1 MLLLTCMMGYVMG
14 RRVKQLLSCNEK
26 TLKELQRINRSHS
39 EPKRRV
45 DRARIV
51 LACLENNNQTEIA
64 KHLGMRVN
72 TIGKWRS
79 RFILQG
85 IAGLNDAPR
94 KGKPKT
100 VGNDLRNNILK
111 LLETPPPKGQ
121 AAWDGIA
128 LANALGVKKSSV
140 YNVLAKDAIQLQ
152 RMRSWCVSTDP
163 EFGVKSAD
171 VIGLYL
177 NPPERAVVFCVDEK
191 PTIQALSRKTGYVET
206 SSGKIVRGLQSTY
219 RRNGT
224 LNLFAALN
232 VATGNIINKTTSSKK
247 RPDFQA
253 FMDDVVRDIPIT
265 QEIHVI
271 LDNYCTHKKNEEWL
285 KAHPNVTFHFTPT
298 SASWLNM
305 VEIWLGILTR
315 KALRGASFDSK
326 QDLAQAIDDFCK
338 IYNASAKPF
347 VWRKR
352 EVKGAQLKNT
362 IANLM
367 E

>member
-1 MLLLTCMMGYVMG
+1 MGRQSKQVLTC
-14 RRVKQLLSCNEK
+14 SEND
-26 TLKELQRINRSHS
+26 LKELRRISRSHS

-45 DRARIV
+45 DRARII
-51 LACLENNNQTEIA
+51 LACLENDNQTKVA
-64 KHLGMRVN
+64 MDLGTRPN
-72 TIGKWRS
+72 TVGKWRA
-79 RFILQG
+79 RFVLHG
-85 IAGLNDAPR
+85 IAGLDDAAR
-94 KGKPKT
+94 SGKPQT
-100 VGNDLRNNILK
+100 VGKDLRTKILK

-128 LANALGVKKSSV
+128 VANALRVKKSSV
-140 YNVLAKDAIQLQ
+140 YNALAKDAIQLK

-163 EFGVKSAD
+163 EFSAKAAD

-177 NPPERAVVFCVDEK
+177 NPPERAIVFCIDEK
-191 PTIQALSRKTGYVET
+191 PTIQALSRKTGYVQT
-206 SSGKIVRGLQSTY
+206 SSGMIVRGLQSTY

-232 VATGNIINKTTSSKK
+232 VATGSVISKTTARKK

-253 FMDDVVRDIPIT
+253 FMDDVVKDIPIT
-265 QEIHVI
+265 QEIHVV

-285 KAHPNVTFHFTPT
+285 NAHPNVTFHFTPT

-315 KALRGASFDSK
+315 KALKGASFNST
-326 QDLAQAIDDFCK
+326 QELAQAIDDFCNT
-338 IYNASAKPF
+338 YNESAKPF

-352 EVKGAQLKNT
+352 EVKGAQLKNK
-362 IANLM
+362 IVNLM

>member
-1 MLLLTCMMGYVMG
+1 MG
-14 RRVKQLLSCNEK
+14 RQAKQVLSCSGE
-26 TLKELQRINRSHS
+26 TLRELQRIGRSHS

-45 DRARIV
+45 DRARII
-51 LACLENNNQTEIA
+51 LACLENNSQTKVAE
-64 KHLGMRVN
+64 HLGIRLSSV
-72 TIGKWRS
+72 GKWRA
-79 RFILQG
+79 RFVLHG
-85 IAGLNDAPR
+85 IKGLDDAPR
-94 KGKPKT
+94 TGKPKT
-100 VGNDLRNNILK
+100 VGQDLRNNILK
-111 LLETPPPKGQ
+111 LLETSPPNGQ
-121 AAWDGIA
+121 AAWDGVAIA
-128 LANALGVKKSSV
+128 HILNVKKSSV
-140 YNVLAKDAIQLQ
+140 YNALAKDAIQLQ
-152 RMRSWCVSTDP
+152 RVRSWCVSTDP
-163 EFGVKSAD
+163 EFSAKATD

-177 NPPERAVVFCVDEK
+177 NPPERAIVFCVDEK
-191 PTIQALSRKTGYVET
+191 PTIQALSRKSGYVET

-232 VATGNIINKTTSSKK
+232 VATGCVINKTTSSKK
-247 RPDFQA
+247 RPDFQT

-265 QEIHVI
+265 QDVHVI

-315 KALRGASFDSK
+315 KALKGASFNST
-326 QDLAQAIDDFCK
+326 QELAQAIDDFCK
-338 IYNASAKPF
+338 VYNTSAKPF

-362 IANLM
+362 IANLL